1 MICFL
6 TSRTDIKET
15 GEVNPANGF
24 VEELMHR
31 VPNPCHAWFIS
42 SDPDA
47 YEIMEHFAAMVRSG
61 FESMTLNR
69 DYRAFYMLK
78 KKR

>member
-31 VPNPCHAWFIS
+31 VPNPCHALFTRFSTALLI
-42 SDPDA
+42 A
-47 YEIMEHFAAMVRSG
+47 C
-61 FESMTLNR
+61 
-69 DYRAFYMLK
+69 
-78 KKR
+78 